1 MMMKNKIIVVVM
13 VMVLVMVTVN
23 TQAGMMILTSEDWEG
38 ATSGGDWANTAYDTS
53 DAGKTAIVN
62 VPASNPS
69 AAEGSDPTGQCALIK
84 GNYKKMLTLRDPL
97 PLDSGGYTSVEI
109 SYAIFINHLNNDP
122 TLEYSA
128 LGDFSDMQVVKLHT
142 PTDNGSGTPYEVLR
156 WYAGQTVTLDSAT
169 YTFTDTAKIR
179 LRNGGSQMS
188 HRSYWDDIVITGLGG
203 DPNLPL
209 VDAGPDM
216 VAWSSANV
224 PMAPDIVETPGSDWT
239 NLTYLWTA
247 EPDGIGNP
255 NLDVAITGADTENAS
270 VTITKAAPT
279 DDETV
284 VTMTL
289 AVNNE
294 GRTDPPITDSITIDV
309 YDDSCLAAKAGGLVE
324 LDITDVD
331 RDCITAFPD
340 FTVIAAAWHDDYALT
355 GPVAK

>member
-128 LGDFSDMQVVKLHT
+128 LGDFSDMQVVKVHD
-142 PTDNGSGTPYEVLR
+142 PTENGSGTPYEIGR
-156 WYAGQTVTLDSAT
+156 WYAGQTVTLDPGT
-169 YTFTDTAKIR
+169 YSFTDTAKIR
-179 LRNGGSQMS
+179 LVNGGGQIS
-188 HRSYWDDIVITGLGG
+188 HHSYWDDIVVTGVPEPLTIGLLGLGG
-203 DPNLPL
+203 L
-209 VDAGPDM
+209 M
-216 VAWSSANV
+216 
-224 PMAPDIVETPGSDWT
+224 IRRRR
-239 NLTYLWTA
+239 
-247 EPDGIGNP
+247 
-255 NLDVAITGADTENAS
+255 
-270 VTITKAAPT
+270 K
-279 DDETV
+279 
-284 VTMTL
+284 
-289 AVNNE
+289 
-294 GRTDPPITDSITIDV
+294 
-309 YDDSCLAAKAGGLVE
+309 
-324 LDITDVD
+324 
-331 RDCITAFPD
+331 
-340 FTVIAAAWHDDYALT
+340 
-355 GPVAK
+355 